1 MSGKVLKIERIK
13 ADIPQK
19 EMAEAIG
26 VTPSIVSMWERE
38 RVKIPED
45 MERLY
50 LKKLKELKSEKN
62 KF

>member
-13 ADIPQK
+13 ADIPQQ
-19 EMAEAIG
+19 EMAEAMG

>member
-1 MSGKVLKIERIK
+1 M
-13 ADIPQK
+13 
-19 EMAEAIG
+19 G

>member
-1 MSGKVLKIERIK
+1 
-13 ADIPQK
+13 
-19 EMAEAIG
+19 
-26 VTPSIVSMWERE
+26 
-38 RVKIPED
+38 VKIPED